1 MIYSDMYV
9 HKENKLPTVIGF
21 LFVFLITIFFAR
33 YFLGIAGPS
42 KASLKVAKRVEIVNL
57 SPSQASIF
65 WQTDKKE
72 SGWVIY
78 GEGENRE
85 SKIVADEKD
94 LNNIGDKK
102 GKYITHLATLK
113 ELIPGKKYYFKIVTD
128 NNEIIVQPDGKSFSF
143 LTPQN
148 NLGGPQNISPAFGK
162 VLKSNSVDPLTN
174 SYILLSVK
182 DAYPLLTQ
190 IRPEGDGSWLVPLN
204 QIYSKNS
211 QSVLTLSDKDK
222 IILEIIT
229 SEGDSLT
236 ITTVKSKISPL
247 PQTTVFVKDK
257 NFSYVEDDNV
267 LSAFSGSSTQGQ
279 TPSPAK
285 TEILYPLEGSL
296 IPGTIPLIKG
306 VTTPQTRLEITVNS
320 KKTYSAITTSDR
332 EGAWSYLLPD
342 SLEVGPHTIVVKM
355 KDKQG
360 KETVITRKFTII
372 AQQGNEGR
380 VLGTATG
387 SATITPTTAPTL
399 APTVVYNTPAPTS
412 TSSATLTPKPPVS
425 GSSYLGTVYAS
436 LSLII
441 IGGGIL
447 LAF

>member
-1 MIYSDMYV
+1 MIYSDFYV

-21 LFVFLITIFFAR
+21 LFVLLITAFFAR

-72 SGWVIY
+72 SGWVLY
-78 GEGENRE
+78 GDGENKE
-85 SKIVADEKD
+85 NKIVSDEKD

-102 GKYITHLATLK
+102 GKYITHLATLR

-128 NNEIIVQPDGKSFSF
+128 DNEIIVRPDGKSFDF
-143 LTPQN
+143 TTPQS
-148 NLGGPQNISPAFGK
+148 NLSGLQNISPAFGK
-162 VLKSNSVDPLTN
+162 VLQSNSVDPLVN

-182 DAYPLLTQ
+182 DGYPLLTQ
-190 IRPEGDGSWLVPLN
+190 IKPEGDGSWLIPLN
-204 QIYSKNS
+204 QIYRKDS
-211 QSVLTLSDKDK
+211 QNILTIADEDK
-222 IILEIIT
+222 IIIEIVT
-229 SEGDSLT
+229 SDGEGLT
-236 ITTVKSKISPL
+236 ITTTKSKISPL

-257 NFSYVEDDNV
+257 NISFVEDDNV
-267 LSAFSGSSTQGQ
+267 LSATTSLGSSASTVKGQ
-279 TPSPAK
+279 TD
-285 TEILYPLEGSL
+285 ILYPKEGSL

-306 VTTPQTRLEITVNS
+306 ITAPSTRLEITVNS
-320 KKTYSAITTSDR
+320 SKTYSAIATSDK
-332 EGAWSYLLPD
+332 EGNWSYLLPD
-342 SLEVGPHTIVVKM
+342 SLELGPHTIVVKT
-355 KDKQG
+355 KDKSG
-360 KETVITRKFTII
+360 KEITLTRKFTII

-387 SATITPTTAPTL
+387 SATITPTIAPTTGVYNTL
-399 APTVVYNTPAPTS
+399 APTA
-412 TSSATLTPKPPVS
+412 TSSAISTTPKPPVS
-425 GSSYLGTVYAS
+425 GSNFLGTIFGS
-436 LSLII
+436 LSLIV